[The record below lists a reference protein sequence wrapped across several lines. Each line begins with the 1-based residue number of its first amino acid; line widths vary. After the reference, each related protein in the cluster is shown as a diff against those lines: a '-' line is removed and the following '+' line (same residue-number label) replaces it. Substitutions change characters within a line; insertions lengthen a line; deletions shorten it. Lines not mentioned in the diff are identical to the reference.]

1 MDSYF
6 IFAIA
11 LTVVYI
17 IYYAV
22 IVVQDLYGKKGTDK
36 PGEEIFDLDM
46 EDSTEESIDVSE
58 NDTGFSIGSE
68 KYDTENFQPASEPPQ
83 ETDTDQGEGAAQERF
98 EQLKAKVEARL
109 EDTEPYL
116 SDPRQPKRCIKQ
128 WSPED
133 GWTGVPN
140 CHGNLSKISC
150 KMSNTKKILC
160 TLCSIIPCSA
170 MAKKRQCELQ
180 LGRRCTGHDAR
191 FRSYQYAVCPI
202 HLLRYRLA
210 LCHRV
215 RAPDLH
221 QVECRCQ
228 RHSQVPL

>member
-46 EDSTEESIDVSE
+46 EDTTEESIDVSE

-109 EDTEPYL
+109 EDTNPYL
-116 SDPRQPKRCIKQ
+116 SDPLTAEEMYKAMVSGGRLDGRAELSWKPIK
-128 WSPED
+128 D
-133 GWTGVPN
+133 K
-140 CHGNLSKISC
+140 L
-150 KMSNTKKILC
+150 
-160 TLCSIIPCSA
+160 
-170 MAKKRQCELQ
+170 
-180 LGRRCTGHDAR
+180 
-191 FRSYQYAVCPI
+191 
-202 HLLRYRLA
+202 
-210 LCHRV
+210 
-215 RAPDLH
+215 
-221 QVECRCQ
+221 
-228 RHSQVPL
+228 

>member
-46 EDSTEESIDVSE
+46 EDTTEESIDVSE

-83 ETDTDQGEGAAQERF
+83 R
-98 EQLKAKVEARL
+98 KSAR
-109 EDTEPYL
+109 
-116 SDPRQPKRCIKQ
+116 S
-128 WSPED
+128 
-133 GWTGVPN
+133 
-140 CHGNLSKISC
+140 
-150 KMSNTKKILC
+150 
-160 TLCSIIPCSA
+160 TL
-170 MAKKRQCELQ
+170 
-180 LGRRCTGHDAR
+180 
-191 FRSYQYAVCPI
+191 
-202 HLLRYRLA
+202 
-210 LCHRV
+210 
-215 RAPDLH
+215 
-221 QVECRCQ
+221 
-228 RHSQVPL
+228 

>member
-46 EDSTEESIDVSE
+46 EDTTEESIDVSE

-83 ETDTDQGEGAAQERF
+83 GTDTDQGEGAAQERF

-116 SDPRQPKRCIKQ
+116 SDPLTAEEMYKAMVSGGRLDGRAELSWKPIK
-128 WSPED
+128 D
-133 GWTGVPN
+133 K
-140 CHGNLSKISC
+140 L
-150 KMSNTKKILC
+150 
-160 TLCSIIPCSA
+160 
-170 MAKKRQCELQ
+170 
-180 LGRRCTGHDAR
+180 
-191 FRSYQYAVCPI
+191 
-202 HLLRYRLA
+202 
-210 LCHRV
+210 
-215 RAPDLH
+215 
-221 QVECRCQ
+221 
-228 RHSQVPL
+228 